1 MKFWQEFKAFISKG
15 NIVDLAVA
23 VVIGTAFNK
32 IVSSL
37 VNDIIMPLITW
48 AVGAN
53 SLADLSIVLQRDAE
67 GVATLTW
74 NYGNFIQSVIDFLII
89 ALTIFI
95 VLKIAM
101 KGSSLL
107 KETTKNFKAP
117 TKEEKAKLREMGVDI
132 KDKHA
137 VKEAIAEMKAKEKEE
152 AEAAEKAKKD
162 EAYKNSTEGLLKEIR
177 DLLVA
182 KQDGKDDEVKPVEEK
197 AETPKKSTKKADKE

>member
-1 MKFWQEFKAFISKG
+1 MKFWNDFKAFISKG
-15 NIVDLAVA
+15 NIIDLAVA

-48 AVGAN
+48 ALGAN

-74 NYGNFIQSVIDFLII
+74 NYGNFIQAIIDFLII

-95 VLKIAM
+95 ILRIMM
-101 KGSSLL
+101 KSSTLF
-107 KETTKNFKAP
+107 KEATKSIKTPN
-117 TKEEKAKLREMGVDI
+117 KEEKAILKEKGVDLRDKRAVHAALTTLRE
-132 KDKHA
+132 
-137 VKEAIAEMKAKEKEE
+137 EQAKEKEALE
-152 AEAAEKAKKD
+152 QAKKD

-177 DLLVA
+177 DLL
-182 KQDGKDDEVKPVEEK
+182 KDKNTKSPE
-197 AETPKKSTKKADKE
+197 KSTDNEKTQE